1 MPETSRDIEA
11 AFRLSAIVESSDDA
25 IVSKD
30 LNGTVMSWNRA
41 AERMFGYTAHEM
53 VGKPITTIIPAERLG
68 EEDHVLDCVR
78 RGIGVDH
85 YETERRHKD
94 GHIVD
99 VSLTVSPIRNSEG
112 TIVGASKIARDI
124 SERKRLTAELERA
137 NRVKDE
143 FLATLSHELRTPL
156 NAILGYA
163 RLLRRDMVDDAGR
176 ERAIE
181 TIERN
186 ATALSQLVADV
197 LDVSRITSGKMRFD
211 MQPCDL
217 ASIITGAVESIVP
230 AVDAKRISLSQHLEP
245 QSGVVAGDP
254 SRLQQ
259 VLWNVLSN
267 AVKFTPAGGR
277 IAVRMINDTSCVRIE
292 IEDSGRG
299 ISSQVLTHIFE
310 PFHQGDS
317 STTREVGGLGL
328 GLALVRHYV
337 EMHGGR
343 VWARSDG
350 PGKGATF
357 TIELPLG

>member
-41 AERMFGYTAHEM
+41 AERMFGYTAQEM

-99 VSLTVSPIRNSEG
+99 VSLTVSPIRNSDG

-124 SERKRLTAELERA
+124 GERKRLTRRA
-137 NRVKDE
+137 RARKPREGRVPRH
-143 FLATLSHELRTPL
+143 AVARARTPL

-163 RLLRRDMVDDAGR
+163 RLLRDGWSTMRAARGR
-176 ERAIE
+176 IE

-186 ATALSQLVADV
+186 ATALAQLVVGRARRVAHHLRQDAV
-197 LDVSRITSGKMRFD
+197 RRAAVRSRRRS
-211 MQPCDL
+211 
-217 ASIITGAVESIVP
+217 STGAVESIVP
-230 AVDAKRISLSQHLEP
+230 AVEP
-245 QSGVVAGDP
+245 RASSCRSRSSRRAAWWRATPD
-254 SRLQQ
+254 RLQQ
-259 VLWNVLSN
+259 VFWNLLSN

-277 IAVRMINDTSCVRIE
+277 IRRAIDARDGLRPASTVQ
-292 IEDSGRG
+292 DSGRG
-299 ISSQVLTHIFE
+299 IRREVLPHIFE
-310 PFHQGDS
+310 RFHQGDS

-328 GLALVRHYV
+328 GLALVRHY
-337 EMHGGR
+337 R
-343 VWARSDG
+343 RDARRSCLG
-350 PGKGATF
+350 AERRPGKGRN
-357 TIELPLG
+357 LHD